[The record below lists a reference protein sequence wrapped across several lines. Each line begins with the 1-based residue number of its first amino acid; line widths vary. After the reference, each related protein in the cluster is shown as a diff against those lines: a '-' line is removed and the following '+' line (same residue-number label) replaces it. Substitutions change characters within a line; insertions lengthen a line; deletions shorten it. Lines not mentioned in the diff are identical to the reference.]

1 MEGKKRR
8 SRRQEC
14 KNLQRNLEPVVTC
27 LFAREISDGI
37 RVILAKNE
45 SSNSVRIT
53 IQCTVSDTVVVY
65 IHSNHNYE
73 LIAAL
78 VAAKLQLFYVENV
91 SLQNAMPTQAASLL
105 TGSNVYTV
113 TTKKIIYIHNY
124 LEDNIYV
131 VTYCL
136 KFLIFLIFIFQMR
149 NHK

>member
-1 MEGKKRR
+1 MEGKKGR
-8 SRRQEC
+8 SRRQKC

-27 LFAREISDGI
+27 LFALDLEISDGI

-53 IQCTVSDTVVVY
+53 IQCTVSDTVVVF

-105 TGSNVYTV
+105 TGSNVYAV
-113 TTKKIIYIHNY
+113 TTKKIIYMHNY
-124 LEDNIYV
+124 LRDNIYV

-136 KFLIFLIFIFQMR
+136 KFLIF
-149 NHK
+149 